1 MKRILTGS
9 QMKECD
15 AAQIE
20 AGTLSYVLME
30 RAARAVTE
38 EIYRSGWR
46 EKKMLVVCGNGNNG
60 GDGLIAARLLHIDG
74 VDVCVYFVGDRARCT
89 PETEHAYADAL
100 QAGVSFIQTPDWN
113 AYGLV
118 VDALF
123 GIGLSMAP
131 KGLHSQVIQKINR
144 CGAKVLS
151 VDIPSGIYTD
161 TGEAPGAA
169 VCADVTVTMAAYKR
183 GHTLGKGVNCSGRVV
198 CADIGIGTDLFDRI
212 EEEESEPAYVI
223 EERELSLIPRR
234 KRDANKGTFGR
245 VLVIGG
251 SRGMCGAAYLC
262 AKAAYR
268 SGAGLVEIFTCEEN
282 RQTLQILLPEAIV
295 SAYTGDVPDASFLA
309 ASLERASFVVIG
321 PGLGQS
327 SAARML
333 VRETLRQVRVP
344 LVCDADALN
353 VCAAQSLTYPSDVPV
368 IVTPHPGEF
377 SRMTDQSIEA
387 LSKDPGNS
395 ATWYARENGVICVL
409 KFARTVIT
417 DGSMLFV
424 NMSGSP
430 ALSKGGSGDV
440 LCGVIAGMLC
450 SGMSPLGAASI
461 GVYVHGRAGE
471 VAQEVYGE
479 YSPLASEVCDEI
491 ATVLKHIH
499 QV

>member
-1 MKRILTGS
+1 MKRILTGV
-9 QMKECD
+9 QMKACD
-15 AAQIE
+15 AAQIHG
-20 AGTLSYVLME
+20 GTPSYFLME

-38 EIYRSGWR
+38 EIYRSGWGK
-46 EKKMLVVCGNGNNG
+46 KKMLVVCGSGNNG
-60 GDGLIAARLLHIDG
+60 GDGLIAARLLHMDG
-74 VDVCVYFVGDRARCT
+74 VLVHVYFAGDKTDCT
-89 PETEHAYADAL
+89 PETERAYADAL
-100 QAGVSFIQTPDWN
+100 QSGVPFIETPDWKD
-113 AYGLV
+113 YGLI

-123 GIGLSMAP
+123 GIGLSRAP
-131 KGLHSQVIQKINR
+131 EGLHSQVLQKINR

-151 VDIPSGIYTD
+151 VDVPSGICAD

-169 VCADVTVTMAAYKR
+169 VRADVTVTMAAYKR
-183 GHTLGKGVNCSGRVV
+183 GHVLGKGVNCSGRVV
-198 CADIGIGTDLFDRI
+198 CADIGIGTDLFDRA
-212 EEEESEPAYVI
+212 EGENAPAYVI
-223 EERELSLIPRR
+223 EERELSLIPPR

-282 RQTLQILLPEAIV
+282 RQSLQTLLPEAIV
-295 SAYTGDVPDASFLA
+295 TAYMGDVPDPSLLDA
-309 ASLERASFVVIG
+309 ALNRASFVVIG
-321 PGLGQS
+321 PGLGQGN
-327 SAARML
+327 AARML
-333 VRETLRQVRVP
+333 VRETFRRVRVP
-344 LVCDADALN
+344 LICDADALN
-353 VCAAQSLTYPSDVPV
+353 VCAVQSLAYPSDVPV

-377 SRMTDQSIEA
+377 SRMTDQSIET
-387 LSKDPGNS
+387 LLQDPWNS
-395 ATWYARENGVICVL
+395 AACYARENGVICVL

-450 SGMSPLGAASI
+450 SGMSPLGAASV

-471 VAQEVYGE
+471 AAQAEFGE
-479 YSPLASEVCDEI
+479 YSSLASEVCDGI
-491 ATVLKHIH
+491 AAVLKNIH
-499 QV
+499 QL